1 MREFVIENYLVKK
14 VKKLGGECIKMNP
27 HNERGLPDR
36 GCFFPRGLVV
46 MVECKAPG
54 KKPRANQVYWLK
66 KFKSLSLNAIYI
78 DSRPRVDAF
87 IKWAKGEINKRNA
100 AGCDVTQQ
108 CIRRR
113 CALRLNEKDIL

>member
-1 MREFVIENYLVKK
+1 MREFVIENYLVKHVRK
-14 VKKLGGECIKMNP
+14 MGGECIKMNP

-36 GCFFPRGLVV
+36 GCFFPKGFVV

-54 KKPRANQVYWLK
+54 KKPRKNQVYWLTR
-66 KFKSLSLNAIYI
+66 FKCLSLNAIYI

-87 IKWAKGEINKRNA
+87 INWVRGELLKRNA

-108 CIRRR
+108 CIRRQ
-113 CALRLNEKDIL
+113 CSFRLTDKDIA

>member
-1 MREFVIENYLVKK
+1 MKEVVIENYLVKE
-14 VKKLGGECIKMNP
+14 VKKIKGFCIKMNP

-36 GCFFPRGLVV
+36 GCFFPKGLTV

-54 KKPRANQVYWLK
+54 KKPRANQRHWLQEFQK
-66 KFKSLSLNAIYI
+66 RGYEAIYI

-87 IKWAKGEINKRNA
+87 ITWVKKKLQERNAKG
-100 AGCDVTQQ
+100 CDITQQ

-113 CALRLNEKDIL
+113 CPMRLTEKEIL